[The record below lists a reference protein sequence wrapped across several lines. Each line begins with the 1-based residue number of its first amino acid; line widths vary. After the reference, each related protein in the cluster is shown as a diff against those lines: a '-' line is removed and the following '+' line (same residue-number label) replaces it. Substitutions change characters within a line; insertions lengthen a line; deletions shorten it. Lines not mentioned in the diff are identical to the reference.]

1 MIVDVSSHNGAINW
15 ATAKAAGVK
24 AAIIRC
30 GYGSD
35 ALKYDDARYKANIE
49 GALAS
54 GIVVGVYLYSY
65 AKTVERA
72 KSEAAHALRLIS
84 PYKDKIKLPIFYDL
98 EERDRVAGASDR
110 AKAFCDI
117 LKGNG
122 YKVGIYAD
130 LDYWSNYLKGLLGY
144 SCYHWVAKW
153 SEPKPTGQV
162 DLWQYNAYGKVAGIG
177 SGVDMDRAYGELLE
191 IINGKEPTPT
201 PEPKG
206 DVELKVQVLRKG
218 DKGGEK
224 EAEIFAVQSVLKAK
238 GYKGENGKVLVL
250 DGSFGGNTAFAVK
263 NFQKDNGLAVDA
275 IVGAATWDKLING

>member
-65 AKTVERA
+65 AKTVESA

-117 LKGNG
+117 LKANG

-130 LDYWSNYLKGLLGY
+130 LDYWSNYLKGLSGY
-144 SCYHWVAKW
+144 TCYHWVAKW

-177 SGVDMDRAYGELLE
+177 SGVDLDHAYGELLE

-201 PEPKG
+201 PTPGGKIMIGVDVLKKG
-206 DVELKVQVLRKG
+206 SKG
-218 DKGGEK
+218 SEVF
-224 EAEIFAVQSVLKAK
+224 IVQSFLKCK
-238 GYKGENGKVLVL
+238 GYKGENGKVLAL
-250 DGSFGGNTAFAVK
+250 DESWGRNVDYAFA
-263 NFQKDNGLAVDA
+263 NWQRDAGLVVDK
-275 IVGAATWDKLING
+275 ICGEKSWNKMING